1 MDETSGNR
9 AQTVSHL
16 HDYISRQH
24 LVAEDQKELAVRLL
38 RSLPFAAIHST
49 ALELQAFLKRDFL
62 ALLPVELALNVLK
75 YLDVQ
80 ALGRL
85 EQVSSKHV
93 ELIRTQAS
101 VWRTLFWQQP
111 GWSADLDLH
120 EIQDTL
126 AVSLEDLAPRGTVRR
141 TTTDDLA
148 YGTLPRQFN
157 FVRNSR
163 LLSDDERLE
172 QALEQQQ
179 QSSISSAEDTS
190 NPASFSMDP
199 DTSFL
204 PLDHFLLS
212 VNPQSGSHFMETD
225 DGLIT
230 NHPQSMRSGG
240 DRSHSSDRRLNSQV
254 NTYEE
259 PQDDDDQKTIDWRR
273 LYRSRLHL
281 ERNWRTRSY
290 AQTEFQGH
298 SEAIYCLQFDADKIM
313 TGSRDDTVKIWDM
326 KTKACIQSLRG
337 HDASVLCLQYD
348 SEFLVTGSSDS
359 TIIVWSLL
367 TGTLQKRLW
376 GHSESVLGLR
386 FTRKRIVSCSKD
398 TTIKVWDFGSGDLLQ
413 TLVGHRA
420 AVNAVRC
427 HGNLIVSA
435 SGDRSIKI
443 WNLESGELLR
453 TIVGHSRG
461 IACIQFNGSLIVSGS
476 SDQTIRIWYLF
487 YSFHSCVVRDLT
499 IILQGTFILEN
510 F

>member
-1 MDETSGNR
+1 
-9 AQTVSHL
+9 
-16 HDYISRQH
+16 
-24 LVAEDQKELAVRLL
+24 
-38 RSLPFAAIHST
+38 
-49 ALELQAFLKRDFL
+49 
-62 ALLPVELALNVLK
+62 LPVELALHVLK
-75 YLDVQ
+75 YLDVE

-85 EQVSSKHV
+85 EQVSSKHF
-93 ELIRTQAS
+93 ELSRSQAS

-111 GWSADLDLH
+111 GWAVDLDFS
-120 EIQDTL
+120 EIRSKLSVSLDSL
-126 AVSLEDLAPRGTVRR
+126 AVLGTPIAS
-141 TTTDDLA
+141 TTDDLA
-148 YGTLPRQFN
+148 YGTLPRQF
-157 FVRNSR
+157 RIPRSSEQGDGSR
-163 LLSDDERLE
+163 SERVID
-172 QALEQQQ
+172 QRQ
-179 QSSISSAEDTS
+179 QSSSSSTEDTS

-204 PLDHFLLS
+204 PLELS
-212 VNPQSGSHFMETD
+212 LEQPQAHLNVVNEDSF
-225 DGLIT
+225 
-230 NHPQSMRSGG
+230 SMAYQPERRSGEG
-240 DRSHSSDRRLNSQV
+240 DLMSL
-254 NTYEE
+254 
-259 PQDDDDQKTIDWRR
+259 DDQGSYQGDARGDQQNDHQKKTIDWRR

-281 ERNWRTRSY
+281 ERNWRNQSY
-290 AQTEFQGH
+290 TQSEFQGH

-313 TGSRDDTVKIWDM
+313 TGSRDDTVKIWDL

-367 TGTLQKRLW
+367 TGTLQRRLW

-420 AVNAVRC
+420 AVNAVQC

-443 WNLESGELLR
+443 WNMETGQLLR
-453 TIVGHSRG
+453 TILGHSRG

-476 SDQTIRIWYLF
+476 SDQTIRIWYDFQRADLAI
-487 YSFHSCVVRDLT
+487 SCQAKRALLGLKGLSHLLYFVETPRPLRVLYKSLALKR
-499 IILQGTFILEN
+499 FS
-510 F
+510 